1 MGIVSSFQAL
11 QGGASEEEAK
21 NMFQLLDNTSI
32 NFEEQFSAA
41 KKAAEKTS
49 SAELNQQNSG
59 SKSEKK
65 SHTKNPLEKGEK
77 AQSSAVLEKK
87 DTSTAEQ
94 SKSVPKEDQTQ
105 AKEEHESVKPVES
118 DKAVEKSEEQESIS
132 DEEGSEPSKSSVESQ
147 QEAKNKDVEE
157 VSNPKKEEPLDAS
170 QEIAPEL
177 EEPLDASQEIAPELE
192 EPLDASQEISPELD
206 ESTTEVSLELVEN
219 SKETQVVEDNTE
231 AIVHRP
237 DTVEKPV
244 HKKRASTEEIHTQ
257 IREKV
262 EKQQEAALKV
272 AESTNSEVKQE
283 KRIQS
288 LQEVQQLT
296 KENSIKAE
304 VLKEKV
310 PVQEKAHIELP
321 LHRFETD
328 RAVDILN
335 EIEDLAQNMLPQKST
350 MGKVSQKIMDTL
362 SEKNTQNNRLN
373 TSARISSLNSEG
385 LSLDKKMEMK
395 SLSKQSEGKQ
405 TQKATYEDPR
415 MERLRARVLEQVRF
429 QVKLKLN
436 GQVNEALLKLKPDML
451 GSVSVKM
458 QMEGKQVYAH
468 FIVETQTVKDILQR
482 DLSSLQD
489 ALIERGFEVNGVE
502 VSVSQEQA
510 TEGKGGRAFHS
521 HEDISS
527 AKQWVG
533 SFYKV
538 GGQEEVEATTE
549 ERSSSDPNQTI
560 NIVV

>member
-105 AKEEHESVKPVES
+105 VKEEHESVKPVES

-177 EEPLDASQEIAPELE
+177 EEPLDASQEIAPEL
-192 EPLDASQEISPELD
+192 D

-219 SKETQVVEDNTE
+219 SKETQVVEDNIE

-244 HKKRASTEEIHTQ
+244 HKKGASTEEIHTQ

-304 VLKEKV
+304 VLKEKA

-335 EIEDLAQNMLPQKST
+335 EIEDLAQNMLPQKPT
-350 MGKVSQKIMDTL
+350 IGKVSQKIMDTL

-373 TSARISSLNSEG
+373 TSARISSLNGEG

-489 ALIERGFEVNGVE
+489 ALTERGFEVNGVE

-510 TEGKGGRAFHS
+510 TEGKGGRSFHS

>member
-170 QEIAPEL
+170 QEI
-177 EEPLDASQEIAPELE
+177 
-192 EPLDASQEISPELD
+192 SPELD

-244 HKKRASTEEIHTQ
+244 HKKGASTEEVHTQ
-257 IREKV
+257 PREKV

-283 KRIQS
+283 KRIQF

-373 TSARISSLNSEG
+373 TSARISSLNGEG

-489 ALIERGFEVNGVE
+489 ALTERGFEVNGVE